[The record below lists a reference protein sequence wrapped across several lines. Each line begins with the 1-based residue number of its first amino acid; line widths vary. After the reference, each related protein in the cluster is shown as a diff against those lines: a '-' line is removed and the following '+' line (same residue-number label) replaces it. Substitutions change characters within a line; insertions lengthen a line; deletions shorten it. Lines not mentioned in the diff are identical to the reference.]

1 MIPERLLTPLL
12 DRVGVVLNRNLEQST
27 PGRVLRGQ
35 LAGRS
40 FAIRVEGFAL
50 RVRLSVDDDR
60 LGLAASDEAADAEVA
75 GAPLSL
81 LSMLR
86 DAESPAG
93 RTRVTISGDPEL
105 AQSFQKLLGFARPE
119 IEAEVARVIGE
130 APAAL
135 ASRAVHSALGF
146 LRRVRTTATHSA
158 AEYLTE
164 ESRDLPAKAEADLH
178 LSQVDR
184 IREDVDRTA
193 ARIALLEERVR
204 ARKT

>member
-50 RVRLSVDDDR
+50 RVRLSVDR

-93 RTRVTISGDPEL
+93 RNRVTISGDPEL

-184 IREDVDRTA
+184 IREDVVRTA

>member
-12 DRVGVVLNRNLEQST
+12 DRVGAVLNRNLEQST
-27 PGRVLRGQ
+27 PGRTLRGQ

-40 FAIRVEGFAL
+40 FAIGVEGFAL
-50 RVRLSVDDDR
+50 RVRLSVDGDR
-60 LGLAASDEAADAEVA
+60 LVLAASDAPADAEVA

-81 LSMLR
+81 LAMLR
-86 DAESPAG
+86 DAGSPASRG
-93 RTRVTISGDPEL
+93 RVTISGDPEL

-135 ASRAVHSALGF
+135 ASRAVHSVLE
-146 LRRVRTTATHSA
+146 LMRRVHTTATHSA

-184 IREDVDRTA
+184 IREDVDRA
-193 ARIALLEERVR
+193 SARIALLEERVR